1 MTRCKTYLAE
11 MSSNLREPPD
21 DGDEEDQAKK
31 KKGAWSRHAAATR
44 ARSAALLGNNYD
56 YLRSTCPQL
65 PQAGYLPRAKIL
77 EGAVAEIRS
86 LQGEIRF
93 LNETMTATWR
103 ANGVLGPRLP
113 ELIPVES
120 HGHQE
125 TREWNENR
133 FHQPDPKVHVRGENQ
148 PPLLQSGSVQI
159 IDVRSEGELLRPD
172 IEPPD

>member
-1 MTRCKTYLAE
+1 
-11 MSSNLREPPD
+11 MSSNLLEPPD

-86 LQGEIRF
+86 LQGEI
-93 LNETMTATWR
+93 
-103 ANGVLGPRLP
+103 
-113 ELIPVES
+113 
-120 HGHQE
+120 
-125 TREWNENR
+125 
-133 FHQPDPKVHVRGENQ
+133 
-148 PPLLQSGSVQI
+148 
-159 IDVRSEGELLRPD
+159 
-172 IEPPD
+172 